1 MGLVCGGRSRGTK
14 RLRLAVVMVLVATRT
29 ALAALAWAD
38 VGPLFAAPSDPVL
51 AAAGDIAC
59 PATDPAFHA
68 TLGAPGACQMRY
80 TSDSILA
87 LHPTAVATLGDNQ
100 YDDASLAGFQ
110 ASFDPTW
117 GRVKPEIHPALG
129 NHEVERDPKA
139 AGYFR
144 YFGAAAGDPT
154 KGYYSYD
161 LGAWHIVVL
170 NSNCLQIGGCG
181 PGSPEERWL
190 STDLFTHHSACT
202 LAYWHHPRWSSGE
215 HGNNPIMGTIWQDL
229 YGAGV
234 DVVLNG
240 HDHDY
245 ERFAPQD
252 PWGRLD
258 PGHGIRQFVSGTGG
272 ARYESLALRQP
283 NSEVLSQTFGVLA
296 LTLHANSYDWRFL
309 PEAGKTFTDAGTGTC
324 H

>member
-1 MGLVCGGRSRGTK
+1 MSAMALTGPDLPVPVTVPGAT
-14 RLRLAVVMVLVATRT
+14 VAS
-29 ALAALAWAD
+29 
-38 VGPLFAAPSDPVL
+38 VPSADPVL

-59 PATDPAFHA
+59 PTTAPQFHA
-68 TLGAPGACQMRY
+68 AMLGGVGGICQMRS
-80 TSDSILA
+80 TSDLLLA

-100 YDDASLAGFQ
+100 YDNATLAQFN

-117 GRVKPEIHPALG
+117 GRLKAETHPAIG
-129 NHEVERDPKA
+129 NHEVETDRKA
-139 AGYFR
+139 TGYFQ

-154 KGYYSYD
+154 KGWYSYD
-161 LGAWHIVVL
+161 LGTWHVIVL
-170 NSNCLQIGGCG
+170 NSNCLLIGGCG
-181 PGSPEERWL
+181 PGSPEEQWL
-190 STDLFTHHSACT
+190 SSDLAAHPNLCT
-202 LAYWHHPRWSSGE
+202 LAYWHHPRWTSGE
-215 HGNNPIMGTIWQDL
+215 HGNNPILDTIWQDL

-258 PGHGIRQFVSGTGG
+258 TARGVREFVSGTGG
-272 ARYESLALRQP
+272 SRFETLATRQP
-283 NSEVLSQTFGVLA
+283 NSEALSQTFGVLA
-296 LTLHANSYDWRFL
+296 LTLHPGSYDWRFV
-309 PEAGKTFTDAGTGTC
+309 PQPGKTFTDSGTTAC